1 MVTADAHFFDAV
13 FPGLFQGQAEHLNGV
28 AVLTFCRADAVA
40 DVPAVGEQVIVE
52 VMAQVGHAHQVLLL
66 VQGQIL
72 GGGYKARRGGGRV
85 FQSADVGQPGVEIG
99 VLVQRGGA
107 VHPGADGQKLLPVG
121 HHLGFVALV
130 RLPQVNLPGCG
141 VPGGSAEIRGF
152 HQAMTVA
159 VKVQHAGAPQREAG
173 RGIPLWVEPDQLQL
187 VSSEVGDER
196 DEMILCHRVVD
207 GNEQLILHPLHGQL
221 VVLVGVLRFRNVL
234 RGQGDAAA
242 AHHGLPGGVEHI
254 AADGADIELG
264 TQEVGGP
271 VLVDHGLSLHQFQ
284 YRDAQRGRQRF
295 QQGNVGQAF
304 GCLPL
309 GDGLGADG
317 KFCR

>member
-1 MVTADAHFFDAV
+1 
-13 FPGLFQGQAEHLNGV
+13 
-28 AVLTFCRADAVA
+28 
-40 DVPAVGEQVIVE
+40 
-52 VMAQVGHAHQVLLL
+52 MAQVGHAHQVLLL

-85 FQSADVGQPGVEIG
+85 FQSADVGQPGIEIG

-107 VHPGADGQKLLPVG
+107 VHPGAVGQKLLPVG
-121 HHLGFVALV
+121 HHLFPVGFL
-130 RLPQVNLPGCG
+130 RLPQMELLGRG
-141 VPGGSAEIRGF
+141 AAGGSAEIRGF

-159 VKVQHAGAPQREAG
+159 VEVEHPGAPQREAG
-173 RGIPLWVEPDQLQL
+173 GGIALRVQLDQLEL
-187 VSSEVGDER
+187 IAREVGDER
-196 DEMILCHRVVD
+196 DEVVFCHGVMERDKKLV
-207 GNEQLILHPLHGQL
+207 LHPFDGQL

-271 VLVDHGLSLHQFQ
+271 VLVDHGLSLHQLQ
-284 YRDAQRGRQRF
+284 NRDAQRSGQGL
-295 QQGNVGQAF
+295 QQGDIGQAL
-304 GCLPL
+304 GRLPL

-317 KFCR
+317 KGSGQLRLGEVFGFPQLPDGAAGDISVHGSVPSFSSAQAYQNKTLHATYAAWSV